1 MMNWILVVLFVGI
14 IFKEFKIVNQL
25 IIKTEKKLIETI
37 FLIIGIGVLFYIT
50 YIYAKNQIHYS
61 LGIFGTIL
69 YVGAYFKNGIIS
81 KGFVSSYRYLQFV
94 PWDKIEKVHINKG
107 KSIKV
112 SYSGNGGTNRLYFK
126 NKDYDKIIE
135 LLNEKLINNLITI
148 DHDFSN

>member
-25 IIKTEKKLIETI
+25 VIKTEKKLIETI
-37 FLIIGIGVLFYIT
+37 LLIIGIVVFFYIT
-50 YIYAKNQIHYS
+50 YIYAKNQMHYL
-61 LGIFGTIL
+61 LGILGTIL
-69 YVGAYFKNGIIS
+69 YVGVYLKNGITS
-81 KGFVSSYRYLQFV
+81 KGVVSSYRYLQFV
-94 PWDKIEKVHINKG
+94 PWDKIEKVHINKR

>member
-25 IIKTEKKLIETI
+25 VIKTEKKLIETI

-61 LGIFGTIL
+61 LGILGTIL
-69 YVGAYFKNGIIS
+69 YVGAYLKNGITS
-81 KGFVSSYRYLQFV
+81 KGVVSSYRYLQFV

-112 SYSGNGGTNRLYFK
+112 SYSGNGGSNRLYFK
-126 NKDYDKIIE
+126 NKDYEKIVGF
-135 LLNEKLINNLITI
+135 LNKNLSNSSITI
-148 DHDFSN
+148 DL

>member
-25 IIKTEKKLIETI
+25 VIKTEKKLIETI
-37 FLIIGIGVLFYIT
+37 FLIIGIGVFFYIT
-50 YIYAKNQIHYS
+50 YIYAKNQMHYL
-61 LGIFGTIL
+61 LGILGTIL
-69 YVGAYFKNGIIS
+69 YVGAYLKNGITS
-81 KGFVSSYRYLQFV
+81 KGVVSSYRYLQFV

-135 LLNEKLINNLITI
+135 LLNEKLIKNLVII

>member
-14 IFKEFKIVNQL
+14 IFKEFKIVSQL
-25 IIKTEKKLIETI
+25 VIKTEKKLIETI
-37 FLIIGIGVLFYIT
+37 LLIIGIVVFFYIT
-50 YIYAKNQIHYS
+50 YIYAKNQMHYL
-61 LGIFGTIL
+61 LGILGTIL
-69 YVGAYFKNGIIS
+69 YVGAYLENGITS

-126 NKDYDKIIE
+126 NKDYDKIIK

-148 DHDFSN
+148 DYDFSN

>member
-14 IFKEFKIVNQL
+14 IFKEFEIVSQL
-25 IIKTEKKLIETI
+25 VIKTEKKLIETI
-37 FLIIGIGVLFYIT
+37 FLIIGIAVFFYIT
-50 YIYAKNQIHYS
+50 YIYAKNQMHYL
-61 LGIFGTIL
+61 LGILGTIL
-69 YVGAYFKNGIIS
+69 YVGAYLENGITS
-81 KGFVSSYRYLQFV
+81 KGVVSSYRYLQFV
-94 PWDKIEKVHINKG
+94 LWDKIEKVHINKG

>member
-1 MMNWILVVLFVGI
+1 MMNWIFVVLFVGI

-25 IIKTEKKLIETI
+25 VIKTEKKLIETI

-61 LGIFGTIL
+61 LGILGTIL
-69 YVGAYFKNGIIS
+69 YVGAYLKNGITS
-81 KGFVSSYRYLQFV
+81 KGVVSSYRYLQFV